1 MNSHSLHLLIA
12 DDHPLFRLGLKDFL
26 LGCPGVVNVDEAS
39 SGIEVLHKIDGKAYD
54 CIVLEIGLPGENGLA
69 VLGRILKRMP
79 KARVI
84 VFSMYPE
91 DQYGIRSLKA
101 GAASYLTKNS
111 DPELLKEAVLKV
123 SRGER
128 YILPSLAVKL
138 GEEALS
144 GRTGL
149 PHERLSDREHQ
160 VLIMIAAGKTVSE
173 IAAEL
178 KLSVKTVSTHRAHI
192 LEKMNLRNNSELI
205 RYAVKNGLVV

>member
-1 MNSHSLHLLIA
+1 MNSQSLHLLIA

-26 LGCPGVVNVDEAS
+26 LGCPGVVEVDEAA
-39 SGIEVLHKIDGKAYD
+39 SGVEVLQKIDEKPYD
-54 CIVLEIGLPGENGLA
+54 CIVLEICLPGENGLA

-84 VFSMYPE
+84 IFSMCPE

-101 GAASYLTKNS
+101 GAACYLMKKS
-111 DPELLKEAVLKV
+111 DPELLKEAILKV
-123 SRGER
+123 TRGER
-128 YILPSLAVKL
+128 YIVPSLAEKL

-144 GRTGL
+144 GRKGL

-160 VLIMIAAGKTVSE
+160 VLLMIAAGKTVSE

-178 KLSVKTVSTHRAHI
+178 KISVKTVSTHRAHI
-192 LEKMNLRNNSELI
+192 LEKMELRNNSELI
-205 RYAVKNGLVV
+205 RYAMTNGLVI

>member
-1 MNSHSLHLLIA
+1 MSSQSLHLLIA

-26 LGCPGVVNVDEAS
+26 LGCPGVAEVDEAS
-39 SGIEVLHKIDGKAYD
+39 SGSEILHKIDRKTFD
-54 CIVLEIGLPGENGLA
+54 CIVLEIALAGENGLA

-79 KARVI
+79 KAKVI

-101 GAASYLTKNS
+101 GAACYLTKKS
-111 DPELLKEAVLKV
+111 DPELLKEAIPKV
-123 SRGER
+123 ARGER
-128 YILPSLAVKL
+128 YIVPSLAEKL

-144 GRTGL
+144 GRVGL
-149 PHERLSDREHQ
+149 PHDRLSDREHQ
-160 VLIMIAAGKTVSE
+160 VLLMIAAGKTVSE
-173 IAAEL
+173 IAVEL

-205 RYAVKNGLVV
+205 RYALKNGLVS